1 MPLVQEEQERDH
13 RPSMYSRIAASMRSF
28 FGGDEQYFLSRYQ
41 VAASTP
47 LQMTVYFSA
56 PYALVW
62 AISNQLLFY
71 WKSRE
76 FDVPLVVAVV
86 SPMIFWVWFLLEPVR
101 LLLGYVG
108 NLRERVAWLGGF
120 WVLTIFPQLV
130 AHLYFLFGQ
139 PVIWFN
145 LPVETASSAIYVLL
159 NLSQLVIGYSTIK
172 RLIAKAMADFHLQP
186 IDPDEAAVNDRL

>member
-1 MPLVQEEQERDH
+1 MGLRAARQQVMEDH
-13 RPSMYSRIAASMRSF
+13 RPSAFARFCAGLRGVPGFSK
-28 FGGDEQYFLSRYQ
+28 DQYFLSRYQ

-47 LQMTVYFSA
+47 LQMTVYFSG

-71 WKSRE
+71 WKSRT

-86 SPMIFWVWFLLEPVR
+86 SPMVFWVWLLREPIR

-120 WVLTIFPQLV
+120 WVLTIFPQLI
-130 AHLYFLFGQ
+130 AHMYFLFAQ
-139 PVIWFN
+139 PYVWFN
-145 LPVETASSAIYVLL
+145 L
-159 NLSQLVIGYSTIK
+159 
-172 RLIAKAMADFHLQP
+172 
-186 IDPDEAAVNDRL
+186 

>member
-1 MPLVQEEQERDH
+1 M
-13 RPSMYSRIAASMRSF
+13 
-28 FGGDEQYFLSRYQ
+28 
-41 VAASTP
+41 
-47 LQMTVYFSA
+47 QMSIYFSA

-71 WKSRE
+71 WKSRTFE
-76 FDVPLVVAVV
+76 VPLVVAVV
-86 SPMIFWVWFLLEPVR
+86 SPMVFWCWFLLEPVR

-139 PVIWFN
+139 PLIWFN
-145 LPVETASSAIYVLL
+145 LPVEYASSAFYVAL
-159 NLSQLVIGYSTIK
+159 NLMQLGIGYSTIK

-186 IDPDEAAVNDRL
+186 IEPEDTAINHHNDRL